1 MFVPNCKSVTKTISK
16 TQPQL
21 QELPL
26 KQVTVMRKPRMAMV
40 LKIRSFL
47 TTQTD
52 LLPTTPIMQRTNK
65 TKKMTWRG
73 QMMQRSN
80 KSMMKK
86 T

>member
-1 MFVPNCKSVTKTISK
+1 MFVPSCKSVTKTISK

-21 QELPL
+21 LELLL
-26 KQVTVMRKPRMAMV
+26 KQGRVMRKPRMAMV

-47 TTQTD
+47 TTQIG
-52 LLPTTPIMQRTNK
+52 LPPTTPIMQRTNK
-65 TKKMTWRG
+65 RKRTTWRV
-73 QMMQRSN
+73 QMTQRSN